1 MSDSQETSPHHD
13 RYSRQVRFQPLGSV
27 GHERLAA
34 GKVLLVGVGAL
45 GTVTAE
51 ILARAGVGFLR
62 LVDRD
67 FVDMSNLQRQSLFDE
82 RDAREGTPKVIAA
95 RDRLRQINSEITLEP
110 IVADV
115 TPRNVVEFARD
126 VDLILDG
133 TDNFEIRFLLNDL
146 AVREGKPWIYTG
158 CLGSDGQMLVV
169 RPGVTPCLRCLMP
182 QGPPGTIDTC
192 DTAGVLGPIVY
203 TMAAWQAM
211 EAMKIL
217 SRNDHAVA
225 TGLHVV
231 SLWNHRTRV
240 LPLNRLREQS
250 ECPTC
255 FARRFEWLEGNRF
268 SETIRLCGRN
278 SIQINPGD
286 SQQRDLAKLA
296 ERIAAAG
303 LPIQR
308 NPYYVRFI
316 VDPHR
321 ITVFADGRAIIE
333 GTDDTTL
340 ARSLYTRF
348 VGT

>member
-1 MSDSQETSPHHD
+1 MSNSQETYLHHD
-13 RYSRQVRFQPLGSV
+13 RYSRQIRFQPLGRE
-27 GHERLAA
+27 GHECLAA

-67 FVDMSNLQRQSLFDE
+67 FVDLSNLQRQSLFDE
-82 RDAREGTPKVIAA
+82 RDAREGTPKAIAA
-95 RDRLRQINSEITLEP
+95 RNRLRQINSEISIES

-115 TPRNVVEFARD
+115 TPRNVVEFSRD

-169 RPGVTPCLRCLMP
+169 HPGSTPCLRCLMP
-182 QGPPGTIDTC
+182 LGPPGTIDTC

-211 EAMKIL
+211 EAIKIL
-217 SRNDHAVA
+217 SHNDHAVA
-225 TGLHVV
+225 AGLHVV

-240 LPLNRLREQS
+240 LPLDRLRDENK
-250 ECPTC
+250 CPTC

-268 SETIRLCGRN
+268 SETIRLCGRK

-303 LPIQR
+303 LSIQC
-308 NPYYVRFI
+308 NPYYVRFVI
-316 VDPHR
+316 DPQR

-340 ARSLYTRF
+340 ARALYTRF